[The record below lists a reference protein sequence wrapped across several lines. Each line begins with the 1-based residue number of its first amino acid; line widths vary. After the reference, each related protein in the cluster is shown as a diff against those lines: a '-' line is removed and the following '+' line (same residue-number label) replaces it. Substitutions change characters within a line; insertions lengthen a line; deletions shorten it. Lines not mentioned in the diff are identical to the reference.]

1 MADVDVA
8 VVGAGLAGLS
18 CARTLHRAGRR
29 VVVLEAGD
37 AVGGRVRTDEVD
49 GFRLDRGFQVMLTGY
64 PELRV
69 NVDLDALDPRAFSP
83 GVTVRRG
90 GRFRRLADPTREPS
104 SALGALGVATPL
116 DGARLLAWRH
126 HVLST
131 PGQELATAPQSTT
144 AELLEG
150 RGFSRELREAFFRPF
165 LAGTFF
171 DDAMATSSRLTEL
184 VFRSFFRGDVAVPAL
199 GMQRL
204 PEQLASELPAEGLR
218 LSSPVDAIEPGAV
231 VGGAGRVT
239 ADHVVVATE
248 APAAARLLG
257 DRGEVRTTARATA
270 TCWYGTAVA
279 PVAGPDLVLGADD
292 DGPVATVAP
301 MSQVSADYAPPGQHL
316 VAAST
321 ANLPDLDD
329 AGLDRMV
336 RAQLRAWWGSPV
348 DRWRLLRVD
357 RIPYAQPR
365 MDPSD
370 LPALRREVRVD
381 DRLWV
386 CGDHRDTASLQGAMV
401 SGRRTAEAI
410 LAAG

>member
-1 MADVDVA
+1 MP
-8 VVGAGLAGLS
+8 S
-18 CARTLHRAGRR
+18 
-29 VVVLEAGD
+29 
-37 AVGGRVRTDEVD
+37 GGRVRTDEVD

-64 PELRV
+64 PELRA
-69 NVDLDALDPRAFSP
+69 NVDLDALDLRAFSP

-104 SALGALGVATPL
+104 SALGALRGRDPARR
-116 DGARLLAWRH
+116 GAAAGLAPPRACPRRGTSWPPPR
-126 HVLST
+126 SR
-131 PGQELATAPQSTT
+131 TT

-171 DDAMATSSRLTEL
+171 DDAMSTSSRLTEL
-184 VFRSFFRGDVAVPAL
+184 VFRSFFRGEVAVPAR

-204 PEQLASELPAEGLR
+204 PEQLASRAAGRRPAPVQPR
-218 LSSPVDAIEPGAV
+218 SPRSSPGAV
-231 VGGAGRVT
+231 VGRCGPRHRGPRGRGHRGARGG
-239 ADHVVVATE
+239 
-248 APAAARLLG
+248 RLLG

-270 TCWYGTAVA
+270 TCWYATAAA
-279 PVAGPDLVLGADD
+279 PVDGPDLVLGADD
-292 DGPVATVAP
+292 DGPVTTVAP
-301 MSQVSADYAPPGQHL
+301 MSQVSPDYAPPGQHL

-321 ANLPDLDD
+321 AGLPDLDD
-329 AGLDRMV
+329 AGLDRVV

-370 LPALRREVRVD
+370 LPD
-381 DRLWV
+381 
-386 CGDHRDTASLQGAMV
+386 
-401 SGRRTAEAI
+401 
-410 LAAG
+410 AAP